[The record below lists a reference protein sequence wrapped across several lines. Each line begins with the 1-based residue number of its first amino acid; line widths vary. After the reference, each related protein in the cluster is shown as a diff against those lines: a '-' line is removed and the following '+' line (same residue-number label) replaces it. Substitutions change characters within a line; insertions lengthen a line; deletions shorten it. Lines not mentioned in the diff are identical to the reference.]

1 MAAMIARLR
10 GNVLEALPGRLVV
23 DVNGVGY
30 MLTVSLSTYD
40 AINPVEGKEV
50 DLRTHLHIR
59 ETAHTLYGFSS
70 DAERNLFLLLIE
82 RVSGIGPSIGMS
94 ILSGMPVEHFKSCVV
109 AGDSAALSQIK
120 GLGKKTAERIILELK
135 DKVGVAEAWQA
146 ASGDAVPSAAIDA
159 ESALIGLGYKQAE
172 ARKAVAAISKLKP
185 EASAEDLLRDSLRM
199 LNS

>member
-10 GNVLEALPGRLVV
+10 GKVLEALPGRLVV

-94 ILSGMPVEHFKSCVV
+94 ILSGMPVDHFKSCVV
-109 AGDSAALSQIK
+109 AGDAAALSQIK

-159 ESALIGLGYKQAE
+159 ESALIGLGYKQAD

>member
-1 MAAMIARLR
+1 
-10 GNVLEALPGRLVV
+10 VL

-30 MLTVSLSTYD
+30 LLSVSLSTYD

-50 DLRTHLHIR
+50 ELRTHLHIR
-59 ETAHTLYGFSS
+59 ETAHTLYGFAT

-82 RVSGIGPSIGMS
+82 RVSGIGPAIGMS
-94 ILSGMPVEHFKSCVV
+94 VLSGMPVEHFKACVV
-109 AGDSAALSQIK
+109 NGDAAALSQIK

-135 DKVGVAEAWQA
+135 DKVGVAESWQA
-146 ASGDAVPSAAIDA
+146 AAGEAVPSAAVDA

-172 ARKAVAAISKLKP
+172 AKKAVAAVAKLKP
-185 EASAEDLLRDSLRM
+185 SASTEDLVRDALRM

>member
-1 MAAMIARLR
+1 MIARLR
-10 GNVLEALPGRLVV
+10 GKVLEALPGRLVV

-40 AINPVEGKEV
+40 ALNPAEGSEV

-59 ETAHTLYGFSS
+59 ETAHTLYAFAS
-70 DAERNLFLLLIE
+70 DAEKDLFLLLIE
-82 RVSGIGPSIGMS
+82 RVSGIGPAIGMAV
-94 ILSGMPVEHFKSCVV
+94 LSGMPVEHFKSCVV
-109 AGDSAALSQIK
+109 NGDAAALSQIK

-135 DKVGVAEAWQA
+135 DKVGVAAAWEAA
-146 ASGDAVPSAAIDA
+146 VGDAVPSAAIDA

-172 ARKAVAAISKLKP
+172 ARKAVTAVVKLKP
-185 EASAEDLLRDSLRM
+185 DSPTEDILRDALRM

>member
-1 MAAMIARLR
+1 MSAMIARLR
-10 GNVLEALPGRLVV
+10 GKVLEALPGRLVV

-94 ILSGMPVEHFKSCVV
+94 ILSGMPVDHFKSCVV
-109 AGDSAALSQIK
+109 AGDAAALSQIK